1 METEATALS
10 LEQLLPHEDFVR
22 KLARRLVEDAAAADD
37 VVQEAMLLA
46 WRRPPRDAAALRGWF
61 RTVVRR
67 LVSRRRQQES
77 SRRAR
82 EESAASE
89 EHFAPSP
96 AEILGREEQRRLVLE
111 QVLALPKRSRE
122 VLLLRYYEGLS
133 PSEIGR
139 RLSRPAGTVRSQLH
153 RSLEELRTRLDHK
166 HGGERRE
173 WALALIPLS
182 IPRLAKTAALGGAAA
197 GVGTWI
203 GVLMLKK
210 TLIALSAVLLVSA
223 WFVLDASDTKD
234 RVSPDPEQAAA
245 PVVEMPSTAPAAP
258 ESRERSATAAPERQ
272 PVARSGAVPATTRQ
286 QIQIVDALGQAASHR
301 AFGYLRD
308 EFPQARE
315 GWAIESH
322 RHLMQATP
330 SAARTDAK
338 GRIELEPK
346 RSGELLWIEIR
357 AGQWALFDL
366 ASLESLDAARK
377 KGDASRIEE
386 SRAGLLTLRL
396 PADTV
401 HRVNVPGIGAH
412 ETWKAWLQPAMRDP
426 EDMSWLIG
434 NLYRRMPRRT
444 GEAEIVVLAVSV
456 SEQRGPG
463 PVELKAPAGMPFNI
477 DIRVDRRVAQESSQR
492 GEEQFRVGPANWSFL
507 TGGLLPRVEIE
518 FVDQDGKRVAPRS
531 GAWSVLRERGYID
544 HESFEEQNPLVLPFQ
559 VFDDERDN
567 ALQVVT
573 NQGEVQGWQL
583 HFDKERRD
591 QKLRMICRPMPK
603 LRRLRVPAE
612 LRDAPKLRLY
622 AEHEDGTGRYAKN
635 YLRHAPHVV
644 MQERRQFLPPQAAFI
659 QSDEELLYFADPK
672 QKLRTL
678 WLHDDSGRVASCDAK
693 NVRFTLLETTEPL
706 DLDLRSIYRRNGIL
720 ETASARVLFE
730 LRSGVQLVV
739 ASRELNPERQA
750 SFAPLQLQLPRG
762 AKASLELY
770 VFGQGA
776 DRRRIRVPLRR

>member
-46 WRRPPRDAAALRGWF
+46 WRRPPRDAVALRGWF

-122 VLLLRYYEGLS
+122 VLLLRYHEGLS

-182 IPRLAKTAALGGAAA
+182 IPRLAKTAALGGTAA
-197 GVGTWI
+197 GVGTWL

-210 TLIALSAVLLVSA
+210 SLIALSAVLLVSG
-223 WFVLDASDTKD
+223 WFVLDAFDAKD
-234 RVSPDPEQAAA
+234 PLPPDPQQAAA
-245 PVVEMPSTAPAAP
+245 PVVQMPAAKP
-258 ESRERSATAAPERQ
+258 AAHDSREGSAAAAPERQ
-272 PVARSGAVPATTRQ
+272 PVAHSGAVQATTRQ

-301 AFGYLRD
+301 AFGCLRD
-308 EFPQARE
+308 EFPRARE

-322 RHLMQATP
+322 RHLVQATP
-330 SAARTDAK
+330 SAARTDAQ

-346 RSGELLWIEIR
+346 RTGELLWVEIR

-377 KGDASRIEE
+377 KDDASRIEE

-401 HRVNVPGIGAH
+401 HRVSIPGIGAH

-434 NLYRRMPRRT
+434 NLYRRVPSRT
-444 GEAEIVVLAVSV
+444 GEAKIMVLAVSV

-463 PVELKAPAGMPFNI
+463 PVELKAPAGMPFNV
-477 DIRVDRRVAQESSQR
+477 DIRVDRRVAQESGQR

-518 FVDQDGKRVAPRS
+518 FVDQEGERVAPRS

-544 HESFEEQNPLVLPFQ
+544 HDSFEEQNPLVLPFQ
-559 VFDDERDN
+559 VFDDERDY

-583 HFDKERRD
+583 RFDKERSD

-612 LRDAPKLRLY
+612 LLGSPKLRLY
-622 AEHEDGTGRYAKN
+622 VEHQDGAARYATN
-635 YLRHAPHVV
+635 YRRNAPQIV
-644 MQERRQFLPPQAAFI
+644 MEERRRFLPPQTAFL
-659 QSDEELLYFADPK
+659 QSGEELLYFADPK
-672 QKLRTL
+672 QKLRAL
-678 WLHDDSGRVASCDAK
+678 WLHDDSGRVARCSAQDAA
-693 NVRFTLLETTEPL
+693 FTLLETTEPL
-706 DLDLRSIYRRNGIL
+706 DIDLRSIYRRNGIL
-720 ETASARVLFE
+720 ETTSAHVIVE
-730 LRSGVQLVV
+730 LRSGVQLVI
-739 ASRELNPERQA
+739 ASRELHPERQA
-750 SFAPLQLQLPRG
+750 SFAPLQLQLPTR